1 VLVLTTLLALAPP
14 SLARVAGP
22 APAEPPA
29 GPVAPAGTSA
39 DTTTA
44 PPTSDPAGS
53 GTVGPSEDTVVRS
66 QATARLPDDYQ
77 PPFPS
82 EDLELSA
89 MLKGAMKENV
99 DLASNAIDVQI
110 SEANILVALGEYDV
124 FLTAGATVAYS
135 ETPQR
140 GSQFTLS
147 LGNRSLS
154 GFVGFRRKLE
164 IGGTIDLRIDASRQ
178 QSLQPVNIG
187 NANAGSTTLS
197 TYRIAPTLTLTQPL
211 LRGAGLKV
219 NRAEINKAKIAVS
232 QTEAAQIITA
242 QNLLRDL
249 VSAYWD
255 VLFAHR
261 DLQNKRNSVELAK
274 SQLERTRALVDAGRQ
289 SPVEAKAV
297 EQALAARESD
307 VLNAENTLL
316 DRSLTLRTLMGQ
328 DFSRRDVL
336 GVLPATDPVVRPR
349 AVNVKDEVD
358 RALQQNPQIRQL
370 ELALAS
376 GRIDELVAANQ
387 RLPQLDF
394 SGSFTPQGRS
404 IDRSPQQQTGDPGT
418 EGNWGEAF
426 RNFFSEQPRSDGL
439 LADWTISGS
448 LTLTWDVQNRAAKGR
463 HQVAKLQIRKAEV
476 NLQRARQTVAAG
488 VIRSANGLRTAGK
501 VMDVAQISVELAQ
514 ENLAAEQA
522 RFEVG
527 RSTNYD
533 VLLRLDELDRQWAA
547 ALSAQVNYLKAL
559 VQLQALNGEI
569 LPAYGLDTP

>member
-1 VLVLTTLLALAPP
+1 VLVLTTFLALAPP

-22 APAEPPA
+22 APAPPPA
-29 GPVAPAGTSA
+29 APAPGA
-39 DTTTA
+39 A
-44 PPTSDPAGS
+44 PTSDPTGS
-53 GTVGPSEDTVVRS
+53 ETVGPSASTVDRS
-66 QATARLPDDYQ
+66 RATAELPDDYQ

-89 MLKGAMKENV
+89 MLQGALRDNV

-110 SEANILVALGEYDV
+110 TEANIMVALGAYDV
-124 FLTAGATVAYS
+124 FLTAGATAQYS

-140 GSQFTLS
+140 GSQFVLS
-147 LGNRSLS
+147 LGTRSLA

-164 IGGTIDLRIDASRQ
+164 IGGTIELRVDVSRQ

-197 TYRIAPTLTLTQPL
+197 TYRIAPTLSITQPL
-211 LRGAGLKV
+211 LQGAGLKV
-219 NRAEINKAKIAVS
+219 NRAEINKAKIAVT
-232 QTEAAQIITA
+232 QAQAAQIVTA

-274 SQLERTRALVDAGRQ
+274 SQLERTRALVAAGRQ

-307 VLNAENTLL
+307 VLLAENTLL
-316 DRSLTLRTLMGQ
+316 DRSLTQRTLMGQ
-328 DFSRRDVL
+328 DFTDRDVL
-336 GVLPATDPVVRPR
+336 GILPTTDPVVRPR
-349 AVNVKDEVD
+349 SVNVKDEVT

-370 ELALAS
+370 ELAIAS

-394 SGSFTPQGRS
+394 SGSFTPIGRS

-426 RNFFSEQPRSDGL
+426 RNFFSENPREDGL
-439 LADWTISGS
+439 LADWTVQGS

-476 NLQRARQTVAAG
+476 NLQRAKQTVAAG
-488 VIRSANGLRTAGK
+488 VIRAANSLRTAGK

-559 VQLQALNGEI
+559 VQLQALNSEI
-569 LPAYGLDTP
+569 LPAYGFDTP

>member
-1 VLVLTTLLALAPP
+1 MLTTLLLAFAPP
-14 SLARVAGP
+14 
-22 APAEPPA
+22 PPDPRD
-29 GPVAPAGTSA
+29 PVAPADGSTS
-39 DTTTA
+39 
-44 PPTSDPAGS
+44 PGDPAGTS
-53 GTVGPSEDTVVRS
+53 TVGPTDDTVRRS
-66 QATARLPDDYQ
+66 LDTARLPDDYQ

-82 EDLELSA
+82 EDMQLSG
-89 MLKGAMKENV
+89 MLKGALSANV

-110 SEANILVALGEYDV
+110 SEANIMAALGAYDV
-124 FLTAGATVAYS
+124 ILTAGASALYA

-140 GSQFTLS
+140 GSAFNFN
-147 LGNRSLS
+147 LGQRQIA
-154 GFVGFRRKLE
+154 GFVGFSRKLE
-164 IGGTIDLRIDASRQ
+164 IGGTISLRIDASRTQ
-178 QSLQPVNIG
+178 TLQPRVPGQLNSG
-187 NANAGSTTLS
+187 ATTLS

-219 NRAEINKAKIAVS
+219 NRADINKAKLAVS
-232 QTEAAQIITA
+232 QAEATQLVTA
-242 QNLLRDL
+242 QNLVRDL

-261 DLQNKRNSVELAK
+261 DLENKRNSVALAK
-274 SQLERTRALVDAGRQ
+274 SQLDRTRALVAAGRQ

-307 VLNAENTLL
+307 VITAENTLL

-328 DFSRRDVL
+328 DFADRDVL
-336 GVLPATDPVVRPR
+336 GVLPATDPEVRPR
-349 AVNVKDEVD
+349 SVNVRDEVS
-358 RALQQNPQIRQL
+358 RALKQNPQIRQL
-370 ELALAS
+370 ELAIAS

-394 SGSFTPQGRS
+394 TGSFTPQGRS
-404 IDRSPQQQTGDPGT
+404 IDQAPQQQTGDPGT

-426 RNFFSEQPRSDGL
+426 RNIFSDNPSRDGL
-439 LADWTISGS
+439 LADWTISGG
-448 LTLTWDVQNRAAKGR
+448 LTLTWDVQNRGAKGR
-463 HQVAKLQIRKAEV
+463 HQVAKLQIKKAEI
-476 NLQRARQTVAAG
+476 NLQRAKQQVASG
-488 VIRSANGLRTAGK
+488 VIRAANNLRTAGK
-501 VMDVAQISVELAQ
+501 VMDVAQISVELAR

-533 VLLRLDELDRQWAA
+533 VLLRLDELSKAWAS

-569 LPAYGLDTP
+569 LPAYGFDTP